1 VFVAGQG
8 VAGRKEILI
17 HDPFRTT
24 GHGWQT
30 MRVVIIGAGQV
41 GSSIAADLDDT
52 HDVVVVECDP
62 SRVEELNYSLDVM
75 AIQGDGTA
83 VSTLEEAGIGDADMV
98 IASTDDDE
106 TNIVACSTVKAISD
120 VFTIARI
127 KNTEYLWTWR
137 RSEKAFGIDFMVCTN
152 LLTAEAIVRVV
163 GLPAARDVDPFA
175 GGRVQMAEFEV
186 AADSPVANQTVQ
198 EADRFDAL
206 TFAAIV
212 RDGHV
217 EIPRGET
224 VIEANDRV
232 VVIGSPKSVQ
242 EFATTVAP
250 EESPGTAEEVVIV
263 GGSEIGYHVARLL
276 EERGFSPRLI
286 EQDSDRA
293 RELAEDLPN
302 TVVMESDATNLEFL
316 EREHIGDAD
325 MLIAAL
331 DSDEKN
337 LLVSLL
343 ARRLGVERTV
353 AVIDTTAYVELFE
366 TVGIDVGVSP
376 REVVAEEITRFTR
389 EGGAENVA
397 LIESDKAEVLEIEV
411 TAESVLVGRTIREA
425 VAELPEGVVIGAI
438 TRDREFIVPRGN
450 TRVEVGDHVVV
461 FVETDVS
468 DQVSSLL

>member
-1 VFVAGQG
+1 V
-8 VAGRKEILI
+8 
-17 HDPFRTT
+17 
-24 GHGWQT
+24 
-30 MRVVIIGAGQV
+30 RVVIIGAGQV
-41 GSSIAADLDDT
+41 GSSIAADLDAT
-52 HDVVVVECDP
+52 HEVVVVECDAA
-62 SRVEELNYSLDVM
+62 RVEELNYSLDVL

-83 VSTLEEAGIGDADMV
+83 VSTLEEAGIDDADIV

-106 TNIVACSTVKAISD
+106 TNIVACSTVKAVSD
-120 VFTIARI
+120 AFTIARI

-137 RSEKAFGIDFMVCTN
+137 RSETAFGIDFMVCTN

-186 AADSPVANQTVQ
+186 SADSPIAGESVQ
-198 EADRFDAL
+198 EADRFEAL
-206 TFAAIV
+206 TFAAIL
-212 RDGHV
+212 RNGNV
-217 EIPRGET
+217 EIPRGGT
-224 VIEANDRV
+224 VIQASDRV

-242 EFATTVAP
+242 EFATSVAP
-250 EESPGTAEEVVIV
+250 EESPGTAEEVVVV
-263 GGSEIGYHVARLL
+263 GGSEIGFHVCRLL
-276 EERGFSPRLI
+276 EERGFGPRLI
-286 EQDSDRA
+286 EQDGERA

-343 ARRLGVERTV
+343 AQRLGVERTV

-366 TVGIDVGVSP
+366 AVGIDVGVSP

-411 TAESVLVGRTIREA
+411 DADSVLAGKPIRESIA
-425 VAELPEGVVIGAI
+425 SFPEGVVIGAI
-438 TRDREFIVPRGN
+438 TRDREFVVPRGN
-450 TRVEVGDHVVV
+450 TRIEPGDHVVV
-461 FVETDVS
+461 FVDTAVS
-468 DQVSSLL
+468 DAVASLL